1 MKIGILGGTFDP
13 VHRGHGYVA
22 RRILEIFDLE
32 RVLFMV
38 SNVPPHK
45 EKQIITSALHRYA
58 MVVLEI
64 QNDTRLCPSPWELE
78 RREPPFTIDTL
89 DYFATHHPQHSHCFI
104 AGTDALKEIHL
115 WKDYV
120 TLLTEHCF
128 IFVQRPG
135 IEVDPKGLSVPKSLR
150 EVIEVV
156 CEGEEPA
163 IQPGRSFLISLN
175 TPSVSSTS
183 VRKLI
188 ASGKSP
194 SCSLVSSAVLQYIQK
209 NRLYEENEKLSEES
223 LSGD

>member
-1 MKIGILGGTFDP
+1 MKVGILGGTFDP

-22 RRILEIFDLE
+22 RKILEIFDLE
-32 RVLFMV
+32 RVLFMI

-45 EKQIITSALHRYA
+45 EKEEITSAFHRYA
-58 MVVLEI
+58 MVVLEV
-64 QNDTRLCPSPWELE
+64 QNDTRLYSSPWELE
-78 RREPPFTIDTL
+78 RPEPSYTIDTL
-89 DYFATHHPQHSHCFI
+89 DYFATHHPQHRHCFI

-120 TLLTEHCF
+120 TLLKEHCL

-135 IEVDPKGLSVPKSLR
+135 IEVTLKELPVPKSLL
-150 EVIEVV
+150 EIIEVV
-156 CEGEEPA
+156 CEGEEPT

-175 TPSVSSTS
+175 APPVSSTS
-183 VRKLI
+183 VRKMI

-209 NRLYEENEKLSEES
+209 YRLYEKNEEPSEAS
-223 LSGD
+223 LPGD